1 MAVDARIGGPNDGG
15 DRYNDSEIGLLD
27 VINEHDEN
35 KKALFELFD
44 DVASGKLDVDAAD
57 SIMYFRAN
65 KTAMT
70 WANIIEQIGMAN
82 GADDTFVRSV
92 ATIWHGDET
101 ERSKRLN
108 ELAPESYMEPLA
120 DGSYAGVVA
129 LVQGEL
135 HEAQYLV
142 DEGEADDVMSQLVEI
157 LQQDYV
163 DYLED
168 DISQFLGSL
177 SDKKYLLESAKAKEE
192 SERIVLRSEKL
203 KRLLPKI
210 GAHALDALKI
220 AVGVAGGIA
229 IASFIRRR

>member
-1 MAVDARIGGPNDGG
+1 MAVDSKIGGPNDGG
-15 DRYNDSEIGLLD
+15 DRYNDSEDGLLD
-27 VINEHDEN
+27 VLDSHN
-35 KKALFELFD
+35 KNKEALLELFD

-101 ERSKRLN
+101 EGSKRLN
-108 ELAPESYMEPLA
+108 ELAPESYMKPLA

-135 HEAQYLV
+135 YEAQCLV

-210 GAHALDALKI
+210 GAHALDTLKI
-220 AVGVAGGIA
+220 AVGVAGGIT
-229 IASFIRRR
+229 IASFFKRH